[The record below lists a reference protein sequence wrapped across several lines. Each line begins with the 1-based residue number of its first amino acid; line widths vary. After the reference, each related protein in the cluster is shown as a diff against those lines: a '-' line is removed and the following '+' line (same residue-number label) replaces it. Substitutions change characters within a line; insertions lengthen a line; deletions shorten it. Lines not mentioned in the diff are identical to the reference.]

1 MKYSKCDFCQY
12 ESNGKCLYPEY
23 FRNPHNLCVKE
34 GDLNPCRE
42 AIGNMMEI
50 MKCEIAN
57 RGRQIEI
64 NKNVSHDSRDNN
76 KNKNNKSGGK
86 R

>member
-12 ESNGKCLYPEY
+12 ESRGKCLYPEY

-34 GDLNPCRE
+34 SDLNPCEE
-42 AIGNMMEI
+42 AIDRMMEI
-50 MKCEIAN
+50 MKCEIAH
-57 RGRQIEI
+57 RGKRVRID
-64 NKNVSHDSRDNN
+64 KNIRRDDNN
-76 KNKNNKSGGK
+76 DKNDKK

>member
-23 FRNPHNLCVKE
+23 FCNPHNLCVE
-34 GDLNPCRE
+34 ESDLNPCKE
-42 AIGNMMEI
+42 AIDRMMEI

-57 RGRQIEI
+57 RGKRVRID
-64 NKNVSHDSRDNN
+64 KNISHSNN
-76 KNKNNKSGGK
+76 NKNNKNGRK

>member
-12 ESNGKCLYPEY
+12 ESRGKCLYPEY
-23 FRNPHNLCVKE
+23 FRNPHNLRAE
-34 GDLNPCRE
+34 ESDLNPCEE
-42 AIGNMMEI
+42 AIDRMMEI

-57 RGRQIEI
+57 RGKRVRID
-64 NKNVSHDSRDNN
+64 KHLSRNDRNNTNN
-76 KNKNNKSGGK
+76 KNKSKK

>member
-23 FRNPHNLCVKE
+23 FRNPHNLCVKPE
-34 GDLNPCRE
+34 ESNPCE
-42 AIGNMMEI
+42 PAINRMMEI

-57 RGRQIEI
+57 RGKRVRID
-64 NKNVSHDSRDNN
+64 KNISHNDHNNNNNN
-76 KNKNNKSGGK
+76 KNGGK

>member
-34 GDLNPCRE
+34 SDLNPCKE
-42 AIGNMMEI
+42 AIDRMMEI
-50 MKCEIAN
+50 MKCEITN
-57 RGRQIEI
+57 
-64 NKNVSHDSRDNN
+64 NN
-76 KNKNNKSGGK
+76 KRKVEVTKNINNGRKKK

>member
-12 ESNGKCLYPEY
+12 ESRGKCLYPEY
-23 FRNPHNLCVKE
+23 FRNPHNLRVE
-34 GDLNPCRE
+34 ESDLNPCEE
-42 AIGNMMEI
+42 AIDRMMEI

-57 RGRQIEI
+57 RGKLVRID
-64 NKNVSHDSRDNN
+64 KNVSHDNNNNN
-76 KNKNNKSGGK
+76 KNGEK

>member
-12 ESNGKCLYPEY
+12 ESRGKCLYPEY

-34 GDLNPCRE
+34 SDLNPCEE
-42 AIGNMMEI
+42 AIGRMMEI

-57 RGRQIEI
+57 RGKRVRID
-64 NKNVSHDSRDNN
+64 KNVSHSNN
-76 KNKNNKSGGK
+76 DKNNKSGGK

>member
-12 ESNGKCLYPEY
+12 ESRGKCLYPEY
-23 FRNPHNLCVKE
+23 FRNPHNICVKE
-34 GDLNPCRE
+34 EDLNPCKE

-57 RGRQIEI
+57 
-64 NKNVSHDSRDNN
+64 NN
-76 KNKNNKSGGK
+76 KRKVEVTKNINNGRKK
-86 R
+86 KH

>member
-12 ESNGKCLYPEY
+12 ESRGKCLYPEY

-34 GDLNPCRE
+34 SDLNPCEE
-42 AIGNMMEI
+42 AIDRMMEI

-57 RGRQIEI
+57 RGKLVRID
-64 NKNVSHDSRDNN
+64 KNVSHDSHDNN
-76 KNKNNKSGGK
+76 KNKNNKK

>member
-34 GDLNPCRE
+34 SDLNPCKE
-42 AIGNMMEI
+42 AIDRMMEI

-57 RGRQIEI
+57 
-64 NKNVSHDSRDNN
+64 NN
-76 KNKNNKSGGK
+76 KRRVEVTKNINNGRKK
-86 R
+86 KH

>member
-12 ESNGKCLYPEY
+12 ESRGKCLYPEY
-23 FRNPHNLCVKE
+23 FRNPHNLCVE
-34 GDLNPCRE
+34 ESDLNPCEE
-42 AIGNMMEI
+42 AIDRMMEI

-57 RGRQIEI
+57 
-64 NKNVSHDSRDNN
+64 NN
-76 KNKNNKSGGK
+76 KRKVEITKNINNGRKKK

>member
-34 GDLNPCRE
+34 SDLNPCKE
-42 AIGNMMEI
+42 AIDRMMEI

-57 RGRQIEI
+57 
-64 NKNVSHDSRDNN
+64 NN
-76 KNKNNKSGGK
+76 KRKVEVTKNINNGRKK
-86 R
+86 KH

>member
-23 FRNPHNLCVKE
+23 FRNPHNLCVE
-34 GDLNPCRE
+34 ESDLNPCEE
-42 AIGNMMEI
+42 AIDRMMEI
-50 MKCEIAN
+50 TN
-57 RGRQIEI
+57 RGKRVRID
-64 NKNVSHDSRDNN
+64 KNVSHSNNN
-76 KNKNNKSGGK
+76 KNNNK

>member
-12 ESNGKCLYPEY
+12 ESRGKCLYPEY

-34 GDLNPCRE
+34 SDLNPCEE
-42 AIGNMMEI
+42 AIDRMMEI

-57 RGRQIEI
+57 
-64 NKNVSHDSRDNN
+64 NN
-76 KNKNNKSGGK
+76 KRKVEVTKNINNGRKK
-86 R
+86 ER

>member
-12 ESNGKCLYPEY
+12 GSRGKCLYPEY
-23 FRNPHNLCVKE
+23 FRNPRNLRVE
-34 GDLNPCRE
+34 ESDLNPCEE
-42 AIGNMMEI
+42 AIDRMMEI

-57 RGRQIEI
+57 RGKRVRID
-64 NKNVSHDSRDNN
+64 KNISRNDRNNNNNN
-76 KNKNNKSGGK
+76 KNKSKK